1 MRDSPWFFPVI
12 TLSAIVWSY
21 GLAYTAYE
29 AGYKRAS
36 VEAAEQQQYVNR
48 KMDEIGFCAWVE
60 QSEFVQYCQGRAAL
74 NKEGQSDG

>member
-29 AGYKRAS
+29 TGYKRAS
-36 VEAAEQQQYVNR
+36 VRAEERQQYINR
-48 KMDEIGFCAWVE
+48 KMDEIGLCALVE

-74 NKEGQSDG
+74 KMESQNDE